1 MKSYKKSDTSPCAV
15 SRRSEHVK
23 RPLGPM
29 GAQLEFTR
37 IQHRDRYY
45 EVLPGAPPDCLS
57 VAVRI
62 FRVEADGAFVVEL
75 NGHLVTMT
83 RAVFEEGPQHP
94 DFRRVA
100 EEVGIRVFPLQHRYW
115 FMLVLGLKDDMD
127 LRYGPD
133 WYFIGG
139 ECGPRSDQWWDQVK
153 AHEDHLDREI
163 VEGRVPDPL
172 WVDLFGRVAECLE
185 TRRSDEDGRS
195 RLIEG
200 EPPLFD
206 SSDAGGPN

>member
-45 EVLPGAPPDCLS
+45 EVLPGAPPDYPA

-62 FRVEADGAFVVEL
+62 FRAEVDGALVVEL

-94 DFRRVA
+94 DFRREA
-100 EEVGIRVFPLQHRYW
+100 EKVGIRMLPLQHRYW
-115 FMLVLGLKDDMD
+115 FDLMPGLKDDMD
-127 LRYGPD
+127 LRFGPN
-133 WYFIGG
+133 WQAIGG
-139 ECGPRSDQWWDQVK
+139 SHACRNDQWWELVE
-153 AHEDHLDREI
+153 ARERHLDREI
-163 VEGRVPDPL
+163 LAGRIPEPVWADIL
-172 WVDLFGRVAECLE
+172 QRLAIGSRTHYEVAAAM
-185 TRRSDEDGRS
+185 
-195 RLIEG
+195 RLAIEG
-200 EPPLFD
+200 KSALFD
-206 SSDAGGPN
+206 TRNAGRPN